1 MNNQPDTPP
10 VEDMRCGFVAVIG
23 APNAGKSTLINLM
36 IGTKV
41 SIVSHKVQTT
51 RSTLRG
57 IAIAGNAQIV
67 FIDTPGIFKPKRRL
81 DRAMVNRAWSGAG
94 DADFVLFL
102 VDARKGIDEETR
114 KIAEGLADLQQD
126 VLLVLNKI
134 DLVERDSLLQLTR
147 DLNELHGFSETFMIS
162 ALKGDGVEDL
172 KKHLAD
178 RCQPGHWH
186 FPADQISDAPKYY
199 IAAEITREKLYNRL
213 HDELPYASTVETE
226 SWLDQKDGSI
236 RIEQVIFVMRDSQK
250 PIVIG
255 KGGRTIK
262 DIGAE
267 ARVELSEVLGCKVHL
282 FLFVKVRGKWGDDPA
297 RYKAMG
303 LDFPRD

>member
-1 MNNQPDTPP
+1 MTSQPETPP
-10 VEDMRCGFVAVIG
+10 VEEMRCGFVAVIG
-23 APNAGKSTLINLM
+23 VPNAGKSTLVNLM
-36 IGTKV
+36 IGAKV

-57 IAIAGNAQIV
+57 IAIEGNAQIV
-67 FIDTPGIFKPKRRL
+67 FIDTPGIFRPKRRL
-81 DRAMVNRAWSGAG
+81 DRAMVDRAWSGAG
-94 DADFVLFL
+94 DADLVLLL

-114 KIAEGLADLQQD
+114 KIAEGLSGLRRD
-126 VLLVLNKI
+126 VILILNKI
-134 DLVERDSLLQLTR
+134 DLVERDSLLQLTS
-147 DLNELHGFSETFMIS
+147 DLNELYAFSETFMIS
-162 ALKGDGVEDL
+162 ALKGDGVADL
-172 KKHLAD
+172 KSYLAEK
-178 RCQPGHWH
+178 CQPGHWH

-199 IAAEITREKLYNRL
+199 IAAEITREKLYHRL

-226 SWLDQKDGSI
+226 SWVDQKDGSI
-236 RIEQVIFVMRDSQK
+236 RIEQIIFVMRDSQK

-255 KGGRTIK
+255 KNGRTIK

-267 ARVELSEVLGCKVHL
+267 ARAELCEILDCKVHL

>member
-1 MNNQPDTPP
+1 MSDLPDTPP
-10 VEDMRCGFVAVIG
+10 VEEMRCGFVAVIG
-23 APNAGKSTLINLM
+23 APNVGKSTLVNLM

-57 IAIAGNAQIV
+57 IAIEGNAQIV
-67 FIDTPGIFKPKRRL
+67 FIDTPGIFLPKRRL
-81 DRAMVNRAWSGAG
+81 DRAMVDRAWSGAG
-94 DADFVLFL
+94 DADLVLL
-102 VDARKGIDEETR
+102 VVDARKGIDNETR
-114 KIAEGLADLQQD
+114 KIAEGLAGFRQD
-126 VLLVLNKI
+126 VVLVLNKI
-134 DLVERDSLLQLTR
+134 DLVERDSLLQLTS
-147 DLNELHGFSETFMIS
+147 DLNVLHPFSETFMIS

-172 KKHLAD
+172 KRFLAD
-178 RCQPGHWH
+178 KCQPGHWH
-186 FPADQISDAPKYY
+186 FPADQVSDAPKYY
-199 IAAEITREKLYNRL
+199 IAAEITREKLYHRL

-226 SWLDQKDGSI
+226 SWVDQKDGST
-236 RIEQVIFVMRDSQK
+236 RIEQIIYVMRDSQK

-255 KGGRTIK
+255 KKGRTIK

-267 ARVELSEVLGCKVHL
+267 ARAELSEILDCKVHL
-282 FLFVKVRGKWGDDPA
+282 FLFVKVRSKWGDDPA

>member
-1 MNNQPDTPP
+1 MSDQPATPS

-23 APNAGKSTLINLM
+23 APNAGKSTLVNLM
-36 IGTKV
+36 IGSKV

-57 IAIAGNAQIV
+57 IAIEGNAQIV
-67 FIDTPGIFKPKRRL
+67 FIDTPGIFLPKRRL
-81 DRAMVNRAWSGAG
+81 DRAMVDRAWSGAG
-94 DADFVLFL
+94 DADLVLLL
-102 VDARKGIDEETR
+102 VDARKGIDEEVR
-114 KIAEGLADLQQD
+114 KIAKGLSGLQQD
-126 VLLVLNKI
+126 VVLVLNKI
-134 DLVERDSLLQLTR
+134 DLVARDSLLQLTN
-147 DLNELHGFSETFMIS
+147 DLNELHAFSETFMIS
-162 ALKGDGVEDL
+162 ALKGDGVDDL
-172 KKHLAD
+172 RSFLAEK
-178 RCQPGHWH
+178 CAPGHWH

-199 IAAEITREKLYNRL
+199 IAAEITREKLYHRL

-226 SWLDQKDGSI
+226 SWVDQKDGSI
-236 RIEQVIFVMRDSQK
+236 RIEQVVFVMRDSQK

-255 KGGRTIK
+255 KNGQTIK
-262 DIGAE
+262 DIGSQ
-267 ARVELSEVLGCKVHL
+267 ARAELSEILDCKVHL